1 MEIGCALGGLLWH
14 VRFLRE
20 SFRIICGV
28 YARPRNIELKSHR
41 SQEIMAMIP
50 PFESRRVRIGE
61 TSLRVV
67 QRGPAPQ
74 LGLELSAV
82 PPALMANILFWNVNC
97 RPLEHLLAAA
107 VKLHDVD
114 LLILAENKMPT
125 SSVLQALNRERP
137 GYKTRPWSICTKIT
151 VFTRFHISF
160 LEPSEESDRV
170 LICRLKLP
178 ARPDILIA
186 MAHLPSKAH
195 FDDAGQLAQC
205 QLLSEAIKTQKLKQG
220 TRRRS

>member
-82 PPALMANILFWNVNC
+82 PPALMVNILFWNVNC

-107 VKLHDVD
+107 VKLHGCRPANTCREQDADVVCSAS
-114 LLILAENKMPT
+114 AEPGT
-125 SSVLQALNRERP
+125 ARLQNPPLEHLHKDHGFYAIP
-137 GYKTRPWSICTKIT
+137 YQ
-151 VFTRFHISF
+151 F
-160 LEPSEESDRV
+160 L
-170 LICRLKLP
+170 
-178 ARPDILIA
+178 
-186 MAHLPSKAH
+186 
-195 FDDAGQLAQC
+195 G
-205 QLLSEAIKTQKLKQG
+205 AIRG
-220 TRRRS
+220 E